1 MGNGRAFACLGGE
14 VFVSECLPWKDPV
27 KERSS
32 SSSSFCSLLLDD
44 DDANKPF
51 ILSFN
56 MEV

>member
-14 VFVSECLPWKDPV
+14 VVFVSECLPWKDPV

-44 DDANKPF
+44 DVKKPF